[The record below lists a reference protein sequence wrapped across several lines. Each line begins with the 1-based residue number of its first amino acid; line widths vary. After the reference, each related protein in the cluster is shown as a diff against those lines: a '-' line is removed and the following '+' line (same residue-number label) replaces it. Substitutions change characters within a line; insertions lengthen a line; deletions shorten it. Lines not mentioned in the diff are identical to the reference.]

1 MDDFSTPK
9 LRRAWLSGYRV
20 SDVEVLLAQFRM
32 RVTGLQRELDS
43 LKDRLLRTES
53 ERDGART
60 LVAELS
66 AERETAIRAGRTQ
79 VEQMLEEA
87 RLDAARIR
95 AAAALEEERTRTRVE
110 ELLKLRD
117 TLATTIRSVTRDF
130 ERTMAGV
137 EEPPAAEPTPE
148 PAPVAPAVPDV
159 FPAAHTGD
167 LFDRRVELEAGP
179 FEDFASLA
187 AFEQA
192 LGGLSKVEDVY
203 IRRFEGDQ
211 ATIEVTLHEPAHLLD
226 EMNAR
231 LPYRLT
237 VDVAEHDRIALKV
250 GAE

>member
-1 MDDFSTPK
+1 MDDFSSPK
-9 LRRAWLSGYRV
+9 LRRAWLSGYRTA
-20 SDVEVLLAQFRM
+20 DVEVLLAQFRM
-32 RVTGLQRELDS
+32 RVTGLGRELDN

-53 ERDGART
+53 ERNEARA
-60 LVAELS
+60 VANELS
-66 AERETAIRAGRTQ
+66 AEREVAIRAGRTQ

-130 ERTMAGV
+130 ERTMDGV
-137 EEPPAAEPTPE
+137 EEPAQTPEPE
-148 PAPVAPAVPDV
+148 PAPVLPQVLRAP
-159 FPAAHTGD
+159 HTGD

-211 ATIEVTLHEPAHLLD
+211 ATMEVTLHEPAHLLD
-226 EMNAR
+226 EMTAR

-237 VDVAEHDRIALKV
+237 VDVAEHDRIAVKV
-250 GAE
+250 GDA

>member
-1 MDDFSTPK
+1 M
-9 LRRAWLSGYRV
+9 
-20 SDVEVLLAQFRM
+20 
-32 RVTGLQRELDS
+32 
-43 LKDRLLRTES
+43 
-53 ERDGART
+53 
-60 LVAELS
+60 
-66 AERETAIRAGRTQ
+66 RAGRTQ

-95 AAAALEEERTRTRVE
+95 AAAALEEERARTRVE

-137 EEPPAAEPTPE
+137 DEPAPAPEPPREPE
-148 PAPVAPAVPDV
+148 PAAPVAREISYASR
-159 FPAAHTGD
+159 TGD

-192 LGGLSKVEDVY
+192 LVGLSKVEDVY

-211 ATIEVTLHEPAHLLD
+211 ATIELTLHEPAPLLD
-226 EMNAR
+226 EMNER

-237 VDVAEHDRIALKV
+237 VDVAEHDRIALQV
-250 GAE
+250 GSE